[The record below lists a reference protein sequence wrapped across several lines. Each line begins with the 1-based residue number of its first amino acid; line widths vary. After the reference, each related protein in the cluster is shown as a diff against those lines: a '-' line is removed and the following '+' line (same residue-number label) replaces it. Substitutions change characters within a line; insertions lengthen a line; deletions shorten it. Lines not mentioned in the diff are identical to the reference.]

1 MSYPPHSIVR
11 LETRPTKLEV
21 SARRRGLSGTLVCDR
36 FRFKWKPLPA
46 VFTIIC
52 DTTDAI
58 SFRSSQTVLDHVE
71 TRLNM
76 ERKGKELHII
86 SSNAVSAILLYCT
99 RCQFPGCYGSTGFLV
114 ATRFVLRRLSAAQC
128 QN

>member
-1 MSYPPHSIVR
+1 MSVGKVIVR

-52 DTTDAI
+52 DTTDPN
-58 SFRSSQTVLDHVE
+58 SFRWSQTVADHVE
-71 TRLNM
+71 TRLDM
-76 ERKGKELHII
+76 ERKGKEL
-86 SSNAVSAILLYCT
+86 Y
-99 RCQFPGCYGSTGFLV
+99 
-114 ATRFVLRRLSAAQC
+114 LSV
-128 QN
+128 